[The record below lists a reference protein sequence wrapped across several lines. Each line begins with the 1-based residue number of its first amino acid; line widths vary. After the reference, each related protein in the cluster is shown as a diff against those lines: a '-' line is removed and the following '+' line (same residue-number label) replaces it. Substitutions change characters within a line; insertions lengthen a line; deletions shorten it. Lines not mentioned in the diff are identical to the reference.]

1 LVYFYQGL
9 EKGTLQDKTSCGR
22 YRKDNQ
28 MQKTNIVEHYDKLSA
43 HGNIPS
49 REEERERGEAAG
61 REATSEPSGAVL
73 YEGRA
78 GGKREEEGWREG
90 GGCVR

>member
-1 LVYFYQGL
+1 MFR
-9 EKGTLQDKTSCGR
+9 S
-22 YRKDNQ
+22 
-28 MQKTNIVEHYDKLSA
+28 
-43 HGNIPS
+43 HGHIPS

-90 GGCVR
+90 DGCVR